1 MRILFLR
8 DVIIFFYFVR
18 LFYLSS
24 RSILHYF
31 FLHFPSDSIF
41 TNNRGNFKLERGYK
55 KITGHKFLDS
65 TMYFRLLNFYS
76 NFIYIYIWNVIQ
88 GINTRG
94 GLIQSYF
101 LFSYLFLSLL
111 FSFSL
116 KISNFSKVERSV
128 TIPFPIYFQ

>member
-94 GLIQSYF
+94 RLIH
-101 LFSYLFLSLL
+101 LFLSLL

>member
-24 RSILHYF
+24 RSILHYL

-94 GLIQSYF
+94 RLIH
-101 LFSYLFLSLL
+101 LFLSLL

>member
-94 GLIQSYF
+94 RLIH
-101 LFSYLFLSLL
+101 LFLSLL

-116 KISNFSKVERSV
+116 KISNFSKVEKSV